1 MYFEDYKVGQV
12 FDEEIESVSFTEEEI
27 IEYAKKI

>member
-12 FDEEIESVSFTEEEI
+12 FDEEIESVSFTESKT
-27 IEYAKKI
+27 YSYR